1 MKLFRESVENTKP
14 FVMQLAGLTN
24 GYIVTNL
31 MQMRKE
37 IGMAFRNLPPGKK
50 CKYTRVGQGAVAHVK
65 GEKPKFVSRCVPER
79 FAVVVANLTAEQKAA
94 ACSLGFGKLIEL
106 NCGRLKTKLCDWL
119 VDRVDI
125 ARSTLLVHGKELELS
140 PQSFGYV
147 MGISDGGM
155 HVELNGDM
163 KEVSGYLD
171 RFDATS
177 NGINIKKLAEMLRES
192 KQADDEFKVIFTLF
206 TLHSMLC
213 PTGGVNICPS
223 FLLSIKDV
231 NTIRYRN
238 WATFCFGRLMQGIM
252 RYKQEKLA
260 HIGGCLLYLQVRSNE

>member
-1 MKLFRESVENTKP
+1 
-14 FVMQLAGLTN
+14 MQG
-24 GYIVTNL
+24 
-31 MQMRKE
+31 
-37 IGMAFRNLPPGKK
+37 P
-50 CKYTRVGQGAVAHVK
+50 
-65 GEKPKFVSRCVPER
+65 
-79 FAVVVANLTAEQKAA
+79 
-94 ACSLGFGKLIEL
+94 
-106 NCGRLKTKLCDWL
+106 
-119 VDRVDI
+119 
-125 ARSTLLVHGKELELS
+125 TLLVHGKELEVS

-147 MGISDGGM
+147 KGISDGGM

-177 NGINIKKLAEMLRES
+177 NGINIKKLAEMLGES

-213 PTGGVNICPS
+213 PTGGVHICPS

-252 RYKQEKLA
+252 RYKQEKLG